1 MKKLYQAV
9 LFLLLC
15 CLAPLVANAQSF
27 RVQCP
32 TSTITHPSSLH
43 DNNSEPAY
51 TAATTFTTGSAGYL
65 TPTANVNG
73 AIKCQQIG
81 GGDGLSTMG
90 DGTQI
95 YMFSFGPL
103 SGLADIAN
111 GQPGTEFPNAFNSVY
126 TDSAGKAGTFL
137 PGDPATTVN
146 AGSGP
151 NPVPIAFTYNG
162 AVGLVPDP
170 NALPID
176 PVTGNPCVVSNPN
189 SAPAGCFTGHVDP
202 RAIIDVGVM
211 NGNIPAPLVAI
222 DEDDE
227 LFYTLTN
234 VGMIMRPDLFEQHT
248 VHFHGYPNASTF
260 YDGVPDASVAINIGG
275 SFTYYYLAPDAGTYF
290 WHCHITPPEH
300 LQMGMVG
307 QLYVRPR
314 QNRVPAGASL
324 YDALVAQQGD
334 NRTKCDSTQDILC
347 SNPLPFGASAASA
360 PRAATGNYAYN
371 DGDGSTHYD
380 VEYPLQIH
388 GFDPNFHFVGMTFNP
403 EEFSDMKDK
412 YFLLNGRSYPDTV
425 TPGPLATQ
433 ATDGKMHFAQPL
445 PSIINIPAGG
455 RALLRISD
463 LDVTEYQTLASLG
476 IPMTVIGF
484 NAKLLRDQAGNNL
497 YFNTNS
503 VTLGGGES
511 LDVILDASDTTKY
524 PSGSVFYLY
533 TPNLDHLSNDAE
545 NFGGL
550 MTEVHIN

>member
-51 TAATTFTTGSAGYL
+51 TAATTFTTGAAGYL

-275 SFTYYYLAPDAGTYF
+275 SLTYYYLARDAGTYF

-307 QLYVRPR
+307 QIYVRPR
-314 QNRVPAGASL
+314 QNRVAPGADLFASL
-324 YDALVAQQGD
+324 QKQQGD
-334 NRTKCDSTQDILC
+334 LRTACRRPSDGVTPSVSSSPDILC
-347 SNPLPFGASAASA
+347 SNPLPAVNTHAAG
-360 PRAATGNYAYN
+360 GNKYAYN
-371 DGDGSTHYD
+371 DGDGTTADD
-380 VEYPLQIH
+380 VEYPLHIH
-388 GFDPNFHFVGMTFNP
+388 GLDPTFHFDGMTYTP
-403 EEFSDMKDK
+403 DASSAMKDK
-412 YFLLNGRSYPDTV
+412 NLMLTERSHADT
-425 TPGPLATQ
+425 ATT
-433 ATDGKMHFAQPL
+433 AA
-445 PSIINIPAGG
+445 I
-455 RALLRISD
+455 
-463 LDVTEYQTLASLG
+463 
-476 IPMTVIGF
+476 
-484 NAKLLRDQAGNNL
+484 
-497 YFNTNS
+497 
-503 VTLGGGES
+503 
-511 LDVILDASDTTKY
+511 
-524 PSGSVFYLY
+524 
-533 TPNLDHLSNDAE
+533 
-545 NFGGL
+545 
-550 MTEVHIN
+550 